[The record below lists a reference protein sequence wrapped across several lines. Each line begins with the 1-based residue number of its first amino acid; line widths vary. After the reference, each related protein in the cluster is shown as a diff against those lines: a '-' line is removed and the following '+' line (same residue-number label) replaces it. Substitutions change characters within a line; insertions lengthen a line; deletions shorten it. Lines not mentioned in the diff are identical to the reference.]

1 MKYVLINRGDEKSV
15 SITEQFYSY
24 ASNYNLFLDKESPDI
39 VISIGGDGTL
49 LEAFHLYEHRLK
61 EAVFLGIHTGHLG
74 FYSDWH
80 PKELETLISL
90 IATSKTFKITEYPLV
105 KIKIKTYTKEIDLL
119 ALNEFV
125 VKGLEKSLVMKV
137 KINNTNFETFRGD
150 GLCVSSPSG
159 STAYNKSIGGALIHP
174 SFEAIQLSEIASL
187 NNRVYRTIGS
197 SLLLPKHHP
206 VELLPQYQGK
216 LGISIDHLNMKIDN
230 ISSIECN
237 VADETIKF
245 IRYRPFPFWY
255 RVTNAFIGTQH
266 LD

>member
-1 MKYVLINRGDEKSV
+1 MKFVLINRGDEESV
-15 SITEQFYSY
+15 NITEQFYSY
-24 ASNYNLFLDKESPDI
+24 ASNYNLILDKESPDI

-49 LEAFHLYEHRLK
+49 LEAFHLYENRLK
-61 EAVFLGIHTGHLG
+61 DTVFLGIHTGHLG

-105 KIKIKTYTKEIDLL
+105 NIEIKTLTKEINLL

-137 KINNTNFETFRGD
+137 KINNTDFETFRGD

-174 SFEAIQLSEIASL
+174 SFESIQLSEIASL

-206 VELLPQYQGK
+206 VELLPQYQGE
-216 LGISIDHLNMKIDN
+216 LGISLDHLNMKIDN
-230 ISSIECN
+230 IISIKCR
-237 VADETIKF
+237 VADETIRF